1 MKNQLTVQNLI
12 ATYYES
18 ETGDH
23 VLEFDVYGQ
32 KILVTVRGVGP
43 VTDEY
48 YWEDETT
55 LASAL
60 AKVEEIDIAVQEPD
74 IRALRACTGLTQKKF
89 AEFVEIPQRTI
100 ENWESGRRQ
109 PPAYVVKLIAYK
121 IKDLLCVTAVDDPR

>member
-18 ETGDH
+18 ENGNH

-48 YWEDETT
+48 YWDDETT
-55 LASAL
+55 LARAL
-60 AKVEEIDIAVQEPD
+60 AKVEADDIEIQEPTV
-74 IRALRACTGLTQKKF
+74 RALRACTGLTQKKF

-109 PPAYVVKLIAYK
+109 PPAYVVKLIEHK
-121 IKDLLCVTAVDDPR
+121 IKDLLLLS